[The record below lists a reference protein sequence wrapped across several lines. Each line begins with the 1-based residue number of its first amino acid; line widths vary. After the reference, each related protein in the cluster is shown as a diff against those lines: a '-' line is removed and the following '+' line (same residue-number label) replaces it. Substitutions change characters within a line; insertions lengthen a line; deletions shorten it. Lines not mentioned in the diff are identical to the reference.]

1 MGAKYNAW
9 HEWHV
14 VAQLS
19 RVSIS
24 SLLRSAIYVVFVASF
39 CCVVQ
44 AQDENGSIEENAP
57 IEEVVGIIL
66 DRSVTFVGHDFYRYF
81 SDYWRLTF
89 TDNEDVL
96 TVYERPSARWGS
108 LIWVEYRS
116 KKVAKLFVSPSNKT
130 KAIAEQAA
138 NQVRAELTRIKFA
151 EQFQDTF
158 DVDKD
163 EI

>member
-1 MGAKYNAW
+1 MSVQLNQLGRFSLLCTAF
-9 HEWHV
+9 HV
-14 VAQLS
+14 VFTVSVYAQAQ
-19 RVSIS
+19 V
-24 SLLRSAIYVVFVASF
+24 
-39 CCVVQ
+39 
-44 AQDENGSIEENAP
+44 QDENGSIGSGAP
-57 IEEVVGIIL
+57 LEEVVGIIL

-89 TDNEDVL
+89 TDNDDVL

-116 KKVAKLFVSPSNKT
+116 KELAKLFVSPSNKT
-130 KAIAEQAA
+130 KEIAEQVA

>member
-1 MGAKYNAW
+1 MSVQLN
-9 HEWHV
+9 
-14 VAQLS
+14 QLS
-19 RVSIS
+19 RF
-24 SLLRSAIYVVFVASF
+24 SLLYAAFHVVVTVSVYAQA
-39 CCVVQ
+39 Q
-44 AQDENGSIEENAP
+44 AQDENGSIGSGAP
-57 IEEVVGIIL
+57 LEEVVGIIL

-89 TDNEDVL
+89 TDNDDVL

-116 KKVAKLFVSPSNKT
+116 KELAKLFVSPSNKT
-130 KAIAEQAA
+130 KEIAEQVA